1 MWCRCKNPRMIRAE
15 PFDRTAAEIHSMKT
29 ISIVSPAYNE
39 EDNVERCYEKVK
51 EIFAEHLPGYRC
63 EHIFVD
69 NGSADRTAEILKAIA
84 ARDPSVKVVVNSR
97 NFGVFRST
105 FNGLRYATGDA
116 TLVMLP
122 VDLQDPPELIPEF
135 VRLWESGY
143 EIVAGAR
150 STREEGWL
158 MASTRKL
165 FYWIV
170 NRLSEFEITQNVGE
184 FQLLDRKVMQA
195 LMTHADQ
202 YPYIRGMIASL
213 GFRKIIVPYVWKERE
228 RGKSKHSL
236 FQLVDQ
242 AMNGIF
248 SFTRAPMRACTIAGL
263 FMSAACILFS
273 VLSAVLYFAAP
284 DMAPRG
290 ITTIIIALFF
300 LSGVQLLFIGL
311 MGEYVTAIHNQVRH
325 GPMVVERERVNIDKA

>member
-1 MWCRCKNPRMIRAE
+1 
-15 PFDRTAAEIHSMKT
+15 MKI

-39 EDNVERCYEKVK
+39 EDNVEQCYNTIKA
-51 EIFAEHLPGYRC
+51 IFADKLPGYRC

-69 NGSADRTAEILKAIA
+69 NGSADRTVEILRRIA
-84 ARDPSVKVVVNSR
+84 AADPMVKLVVNAR
-97 NFGVFRST
+97 NYGVFRSV

-122 VDLQDPPELIPEF
+122 VDLQDPPELLPEF
-135 VRLWESGY
+135 VKLWEQGY
-143 EIVAGAR
+143 EVVAGAR
-150 STREEGWL
+150 TVRQEAWL
-158 MASTRKL
+158 MRSARHV

-170 NRLSEFEITQNVGE
+170 NRLSDFEITQNVGE
-184 FQLLDRKVMQA
+184 FQLLDRKVMKA
-195 LMTHADQ
+195 LMAHEDQ

-228 RGKSKHSL
+228 RGKSKHNL
-236 FQLVDQ
+236 LQLVDQ

-263 FMSAACILFS
+263 VISAFSFLFS
-273 VLSAVLYFAAP
+273 LLSLVLYFAAP
-284 DMAPRG
+284 DLAPRG
-290 ITTIIIALFF
+290 ITTIIIAIFF
-300 LSGVQLLFIGL
+300 LSGVQLLFMGL

-325 GPMVVERERVNIDKA
+325 GPMVVERERVNIAES